1 MQKIIKQKN
10 NLLPFFYF
18 FLFIE
23 SFAFKAEALKVIYR
37 DDVRQFFGFPLNV
50 KVDTEHFNFY
60 VIDSPKAKIIFYNF
74 NFVPFFSL
82 GKGRGII
89 NPIAMD
95 IDENG
100 YIYVYQSG
108 FYEKPP
114 RISILNP
121 LGLIEKEIPLNKE
134 PLNLWVTSLA
144 VDKKYL
150 YLVGDNFS
158 GAIIL
163 NKKTGKIVKRIK
175 ILDEVVSTLKEV
187 TLRDVYIDRKGRIY
201 FLSEEAGRFYVY
213 DSRLKFL
220 FKGGEK
226 GGSFGKLSRPKAIA
240 ASPELGIIV
249 VIDYMRHSGLVYDYK
264 DGKFLGEFGGKGWLP
279 GWFQGPMD
287 VDIDKEGRIYVAD
300 SFNRRIQVLILKSGK
315 IEGIWAPSFV
325 TPLQPVK

>member
-1 MQKIIKQKN
+1 MKKV
-10 NLLPFFYF
+10 FYLF
-18 FLFIE
+18 PLFLFLLFID

-37 DDVRQFFGFPLNV
+37 DDVRQFFGFPINV
-50 KVDTEHFNFY
+50 KIDSEHFNFY
-60 VIDSPKAKIIFYNF
+60 VIDSSKSKIIFYNF
-74 NFVPFFSL
+74 NFIPFFSL
-82 GKGRGII
+82 GKGRGVI

-100 YIYVYQSG
+100 YIYVYQGS

-121 LGLIEKEIPLNKE
+121 LGIIEKEIPLNKE
-134 PLNLWVTSLA
+134 PLNLQVTSLA

-163 NKKTGKIVKRIK
+163 DKKTGKIVKKIK

-187 TLRDVYIDRKGRIY
+187 ILRDVYIDRKGRIY

-300 SFNRRIQVLILKSGK
+300 SFNGRIQILILRSGET
-315 IEGIWAPSFV
+315 EGIWAPSFV

>member
-1 MQKIIKQKN
+1 MKI
-10 NLLPFFYF
+10 
-18 FLFIE
+18 
-23 SFAFKAEALKVIYR
+23 
-37 DDVRQFFGFPLNV
+37 
-50 KVDTEHFNFY
+50 DTEHFNFY
-60 VIDSPKAKIIFYNF
+60 VIDSSKSKIIFYNF
-74 NFVPFFSL
+74 NFIPFFCLS
-82 GKGRGII
+82 KGRGVI
-89 NPIAMD
+89 NPVVMD
-95 IDENG
+95 IDEDG

-114 RISILNP
+114 RLSIFNP
-121 LGLIEKEIPLNKE
+121 LGLIEKEIPFNKE
-134 PLNLWVTSLA
+134 PLNFQLTSLA

-150 YLVGDNFS
+150 YLVGDNFP

-163 NKKTGKIVKRIK
+163 DKKTGEIVKKIK

-213 DSRLKFL
+213 DSRLNFL

-240 ASPELGIIV
+240 SSPELGIIV
-249 VIDYMRHSGLVYDYK
+249 VIDYMRHSGLVYDYN

-287 VDIDKEGRIYVAD
+287 VDIDREGRIYVAD
-300 SFNRRIQVLILKSGK
+300 SFNRRIQILILRSGDA
-315 IEGIWAPSFV
+315 EGIWAPSFV
-325 TPLQPVK
+325 TPLQSVK

>member
-1 MQKIIKQKN
+1 MGEEMKKVFC
-10 NLLPFFYF
+10 LLPFFLF
-18 FLFIE
+18 FLITE

-37 DDVRQFFGFPLNV
+37 DDVRQFLNFPLNI
-50 KVDTEHFNFY
+50 KVDSEHFNFY
-60 VIDSPKAKIIFYNF
+60 VIDSSKSKIIFYNF

-82 GKGRGII
+82 GKGRGVI

-108 FYEKPP
+108 FYEKPS

-121 LGLIEKEIPLNKE
+121 LGIIEKEIPLNKE
-134 PLNLWVTSLA
+134 PLNLQVVSLA

-150 YLVGDNFS
+150 YLVGNNFS

-187 TLRDVYIDRKGRIY
+187 TLRDVYIDRKGRVY

-300 SFNRRIQVLILKSGK
+300 SFNRRIQVLILRSGET
-315 IEGIWAPSFV
+315 EGIWAPSFV